1 MRIRQ
6 FVLTL
11 IGVAMMGDNG
21 MSESAPET
29 GNEAEAVSVV
39 AAMPDFSVVLP
50 TPRQTGGMPLLDA
63 LKQRRSVRSFSEKP
77 IPEQLLSDLLWA
89 AFGVNRPES
98 RMRTAPSSYNWQD
111 VMLYVFTPEG
121 VWTYEAAGH
130 RLLNVRRGDHRK
142 LAGLQSYVW
151 AAPLSIV
158 YVSDYSTM
166 KHGDESFSIDYK
178 LKIGAIDAGH
188 ISQNVYLFCASEG
201 LGAVARASVDTKAF
215 AEAFSLSVDQQVIL
229 GQTIG
234 WPEGE

>member
-6 FVLTL
+6 FVLAL
-11 IGVAMMGDNG
+11 IGVTMMEYNV
-21 MSESAPET
+21 MSESGPET
-29 GNEAEAVSVV
+29 GNEAATVSV
-39 AAMPDFSVVLP
+39 AASMPDISVALP

-77 IPEQLLSDLLWA
+77 IPAQLLSDLLWA

-98 RMRTAPSSYNWQD
+98 GMRTAPSSYNWQD

-130 RLLNVRRGDHRK
+130 RLLHVRRGDHRK

-151 AAPLSIV
+151 SAPLSIV

-166 KHGDESFSIDYK
+166 KQGDQSFSTDYK

-215 AEAFSLSVDQQVIL
+215 ADAFSLSADQQVMF

-234 WPEGE
+234 WPDGE